1 MSSINRS
8 ILMALALAG
17 ANMHMPALV
26 EPTIQVQQRR
36 TKAIKH
42 AGFNLSTG
50 QWSYPAR
57 DGWSVAAGKRMATKR
72 RNKARHRAATK
83 GK

>member
-8 ILMALALAG
+8 IVMALALAG
-17 ANMHMPALV
+17 AGMHMPALV